1 MQSTLRYNSTFNNMA
16 LSEDFKPATILKELE
31 TSYYEDPERFIPV
44 TLKDIKTGPFAGI
57 DLYVK
62 TSVGNKTKYVLYYK
76 GNNIFGDE
84 KKEDLIRRN
93 IHKLFIPKNGKARY
107 MQYIEANLKDIISDE
122 MEEKEVKVKVA
133 YEVGINMVKDIF
145 ANETIESKLIDR
157 TKDWI
162 FTMIDFILENDRVYS
177 NIARIMQYDESVPV
191 HCVNTTVIGLLFARY
206 TGLDI
211 KSINALG
218 MGLLLHDIG
227 LIKLKKNNI
236 SDEHIKTED
245 NKESDVWQHPLLGAA
260 ILDKTRRFAPETL
273 ELIRQH
279 HEYVD
284 GTGYPYNLKGRE
296 INQLAK
302 YTKIIDEYDLLM
314 TVEKVKNAENPHY
327 VVLNKMVNHLKNKL
341 DINLLTNFVKF
352 SGTSYRKSSKLFDS
366 SDVEHK
372 DNRVPI
378 FFK

>member
-44 TLKDIKTGPFAGI
+44 TLKDIKTGPFSGI

-62 TSVGNKTKYVLYYK
+62 TSVGKKTKYVLYYK
-76 GNNIFGDE
+76 GNNIFEDE

-107 MQYIEANLKDIISDE
+107 MQYIEANLKDIISDK

-157 TKDWI
+157 TKDWM

-327 VVLNKMVNHLKNKL
+327 VVLNKMVNHLKSKL

-352 SGTSYRKSSKLFDS
+352 SGASYRKSSKLFDS

-378 FFK
+378 FFE